1 MSWFLQGKTFLL
13 VLGDW
18 GFIGVW
24 EGVCEIQGFS
34 TENSEGTLRSQ
45 VLELA
50 FSFMEKTS
58 HLGLGLNTWRMYL

>member
-1 MSWFLQGKTFLL
+1 MSWFLHGKTFLL

-24 EGVCEIQGFS
+24 EGVCELQGFS
-34 TENSEGTLRSQ
+34 TETTQ
-45 VLELA
+45 ELA